1 MMRILA
7 FFLEGFK
14 EQIVGKKPITWT
26 AYTRTGK
33 VVLIRD
39 NKVLKVFDPQ
49 KQPFPRAIQKKR

>member
-7 FFLEGFK
+7 FLLEGFK

-39 NKVLKVFDPQ
+39 NRVLKVFYP
-49 KQPFPRAIQKKR
+49 KKWPARPAIKR

>member
-7 FFLEGFK
+7 FLLEGFK
-14 EQIVGKKPITWT
+14 EQIFGKKPITWT

-39 NKVLKVFDPQ
+39 NRVLKVFDPK
-49 KQPFPRAIQKKR
+49 KQPARAAAKR